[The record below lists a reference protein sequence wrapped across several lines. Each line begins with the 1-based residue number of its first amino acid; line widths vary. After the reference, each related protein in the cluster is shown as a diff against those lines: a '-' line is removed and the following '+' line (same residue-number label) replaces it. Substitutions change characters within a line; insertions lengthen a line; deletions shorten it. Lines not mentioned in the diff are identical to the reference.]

1 MKSILFQ
8 GILAN
13 FSLQR
18 LDYQEQ
24 NRIFLSLPTSKIL
37 SIEEIISYIDT
48 ASSLSKANLI
58 PDVGVPW

>member
-8 GILAN
+8 GVLAN

-48 ASSLSKANLI
+48 ASSFSKANLI